1 MSDPDGF
8 EKPHIL
14 RNSKMDGF
22 PAKSSSVADEN
33 HLEARF
39 YSEDLLITAQSIPQG
54 HIEITG
60 NISPGTQKQQGVCV
74 RIDSSEFGPLIN
86 LMMLANAK
94 RTLAAIGETL
104 GQCSE
109 KWPERHWD
117 VLD

>member
-8 EKPHIL
+8 EKPYVL
-14 RNSKMDGF
+14 KNSKMDGF
-22 PAKSSSVADEN
+22 PAKSSSVADRN

-39 YSEDLLITAQSIPQG
+39 YCEDLLMTTQSIPQG

-60 NISPGTQKQQGVCV
+60 NISPGTQKQQGVGV
-74 RIDSSEFGPLIN
+74 KIDSSEFGSLIN

-94 RTLAAIGETL
+94 RTLAAIGKAL
-104 GQCSE
+104 GHCSE